1 MIINYIIFA
10 IRLFRRD
17 KFHSALNIIGLSTG
31 IACGIVILLY
41 LQKELTYDRYHEK
54 ADRIY
59 RIATTYIYSG
69 KPIKWAWASPALG
82 RKLKEEYPEVED
94 YVRIRPFSGLLFKF

>member
-31 IACGIVILLY
+31 IAYDILIFFGTAIAALIVAFLTASYHCLRV
-41 LQKELTYDRYHEK
+41 LELTR
-54 ADRIY
+54 
-59 RIATTYIYSG
+59 
-69 KPIKWAWASPALG
+69 
-82 RKLKEEYPEVED
+82 
-94 YVRIRPFSGLLFKF
+94 